1 LQAGKAAGMGLAKL
15 ALKRQEDDEDDDQ
28 GGKKKKNSPRLCT
41 LVGLW
46 QTEGSGA
53 GAAAAPLCEG

>member
-1 LQAGKAAGMGLAKL
+1 MGLAKL

>member
-15 ALKRQEDDEDDDQ
+15 ALKRQEDDADDDQ
-28 GGKKKKNSPRLCT
+28 VGKKKNNPRFCT
-41 LVGLW
+41 LVDLW

-53 GAAAAPLCEG
+53 GAAAAAPLCES